1 MIYKATI
8 IINGSKFAKEFN
20 TLSEAAQWLDSEN
33 NNLEA
38 TTLIETYDEAGRKK
52 DGFFYSEKRK

>member
-8 IINGSKFAKEFN
+8 IINGSKFSKEFN

>member
-8 IINGSKFAKEFN
+8 IKNGTARARLFS
-20 TLSEAAQWLDSEN
+20 TMSEAAQWLDSEN

-38 TTLIETYDEAGRKK
+38 TTTIETYDEAGQKT
-52 DGFFYSEKRK
+52 DGFFYTEKTK